1 MSSLSTC
8 SCAPFESSKD
18 QADQNGGGSSNYVGL
33 FHAKGVNLA
42 ELNKVTLANIEKS
55 PMFNPLSDNTVI
67 PTVLTGIIPVAAALT
82 K

>member
-8 SCAPFESSKD
+8 SCAPFESSK
-18 QADQNGGGSSNYVGL
+18 DQNGGGSSNYVGL
-33 FHAKGVNLA
+33 FHAKGVNLV

>member
-1 MSSLSTC
+1 MSSC
-8 SCAPFESSKD
+8 SYAPFESSSV
-18 QADQNGGGSSNYVGL
+18 QTGGGSSNYVGL

-67 PTVLTGIIPVAAALT
+67 PTVLTGIIPVAATLS